1 VLKRVVVTGMAGISP
16 IGNDWQQVSARL
28 KAQSTGIKHMQEWGK
43 YIGLNTRLGAPVD
56 FIRPAH
62 YSRKQTRSMGRI
74 ALLATYATELALID
88 AGLLNDPCLNSGQMG
103 IAYGSSAGSLDAV
116 AEFGNMLINHTVNG
130 LNATSYIRMMA
141 HTSVVNIGLFFG
153 INGRVYTTSSAC
165 TSSSQGI
172 GYAYEAIKHGYQTL
186 MVAGGAEELSAS
198 EAAVF
203 DTLFATSTL
212 NDSPEQ
218 TPRPFDRDRDGLV
231 IGEGAG
237 TLILEE
243 REHAIQR
250 GAKIYAEVVG
260 FGTNSDGLHVT
271 QPDSKSMQTAM
282 RLALQDARLDA
293 ADIGYISA
301 HGTATEH
308 GDVAESHA
316 TAAVFGSNTPISA
329 FKSYT
334 GHTLGACGALEAWVA
349 INMMNEGWFH
359 PTVNLENIDPAC
371 AELDYIRDDIR
382 ILNCEYIMSNNF
394 AFGGINTSLIF
405 KRVTQ

>member
-1 VLKRVVVTGMAGISP
+1 MLKRVVVTGMAGISP

-28 KAQSTGIKHMQEWGK
+28 KSQTTGIQTIPEWDK
-43 YIGLNTRLGAPVD
+43 YIGLNTRLAAPAD
-56 FIRPAH
+56 FTKPAH

-74 ALLATYATELALID
+74 ALMATYATELALID
-88 AGLLNDPCLNSGQMG
+88 AGLLNDPVLNSGTMG
-103 IAYGSSAGSLDAV
+103 VAYGSSAGSPDAL
-116 AEFGNMLINHTVNG
+116 AEFGNMLLNHTVNG

-153 INGRVYTTSSAC
+153 INGRIYTTSSAC

-172 GYAYEAIKHGYQTL
+172 GYAFEAIKHGYQTL

-203 DTLFATSTL
+203 DTLFATSL
-212 NDSPEQ
+212 RNDSPDKS
-218 TPRPFDRDRDGLV
+218 PRPFDRNRDGLV

-243 REHAIQR
+243 REHALAR
-250 GAKIYAEVVG
+250 GTRIYAELVG

-271 QPDSKSMQTAM
+271 QPDSNSMQTAM
-282 RLALQDARLDA
+282 RLALQNAHLDA
-293 ADIGYISA
+293 SAIGYISA
-301 HGTATEH
+301 HGTATAH
-308 GDVAESHA
+308 GDIAESHA
-316 TAAVFGSNTPISA
+316 TAAVFGTAMPISA
-329 FKSYT
+329 LKSFT
-334 GHTLGACGALEAWVA
+334 GHTLGACGALEAWTA

-359 PTVNLENIDPAC
+359 ATANLDNIDPAC
-371 AELDYIRDDIR
+371 APLDYIKGDIR
-382 ILNCEYIMSNNF
+382 YIDCDYVMSNNF

-405 KRVTQ
+405 KRVI

>member
-16 IGNDWQQVSARL
+16 IGNDWQQVSSQL
-28 KAQSTGIKHMQEWGK
+28 KAKITGIKQMQEWDK
-43 YIGLNTRLGAPVD
+43 YIGLNTRLGAPAD
-56 FIRPAH
+56 FTRPAH

-74 ALLATYATELALID
+74 ALMATYATELALID
-88 AGLLNDPCLNSGQMG
+88 AGLLNDPCLKSGQMG

-141 HTSVVNIGLFFG
+141 HTSAVNIGLFFG

-172 GYAYEAIKHGYQTL
+172 GYAYEAIKHGYQKL

-203 DTLFATSTL
+203 DTLFATSTC
-212 NDSPEQ
+212 NDSPEKS
-218 TPRPFDRDRDGLV
+218 PRPFDRNRDGLV

-243 REHAIQR
+243 REHAIER
-250 GAKIYAEVVG
+250 GARIHAELVG

-271 QPDSKSMQTAM
+271 QPDSKSMQTAI
-282 RLALQDARLDA
+282 RLALKDASLEPA
-293 ADIGYISA
+293 AIGYISA

-316 TAAVFGSNTPISA
+316 TAAIFGAATPVSSL
-329 FKSYT
+329 KSYT

-359 PTVNLENIDPAC
+359 ATVNLENVDPAC
-371 AELDYIRDDIR
+371 APLDYIMDDIR
-382 ILNCEYIMSNNF
+382 TLNCEYVMSNNF

-405 KRVTQ
+405 KRETQ